1 MVCRLRLMSRVLRK
15 TCRSSALGGG
25 LLLGMCIIMG
35 GCSKPPASVTGIVT
49 YKGKPLTSGSVTFF
63 CDQDNAV
70 VNAKIDSDGSYKT
83 PATVPPGRAR
93 IAIVSAPE
101 ANTPIGM
108 SMRAE
113 DMGGPSG
120 EKYTGNPALK
130 KTAKPSSTACQDSGN
145 LRRPGQIGPYLYSQ
159 KRQECPRYRDA
170 VSRPLDMPVALLPRC
185 HCDCAPVQTVQC
197 RTAAP
202 LPGNMACSSYCGR
215 CSCLLPLISPCR
227 RPAAFPCGREGLGR

>member
-1 MVCRLRLMSRVLRK
+1 MIRRLRLMSRVFRK
-15 TCRSSALGGG
+15 TCRSSALGGC
-25 LLLGMCIIMG
+25 LLLGMCVIMG

-63 CDQDNAV
+63 CDQDNTV

-93 IAIVSAPE
+93 IAVVSAPE
-101 ANTPIGM
+101 VNMPIGM

-130 KTAKPSSTACQDSGN
+130 KTAKPASTAS
-145 LRRPGQIGPYLYSQ
+145 
-159 KRQECPRYRDA
+159 
-170 VSRPLDMPVALLPRC
+170 
-185 HCDCAPVQTVQC
+185 
-197 RTAAP
+197 TAA
-202 LPGNMACSSYCGR
+202 
-215 CSCLLPLISPCR
+215 
-227 RPAAFPCGREGLGR
+227 AAKKKPPEPKYVKIPETYADPDKSGLTYTVKSGKNVHDIEMQ